1 MELATTATTAAVAL
15 LGVVL
20 GGWLAGRNQDRT
32 WRREHAAQWRDI
44 RLSAYSDFVSAY
56 RQFVA
61 FALEPGARISAIP
74 NPRNAGKVLPFFDT
88 TGRPYKERLEATA
101 IRILVVS
108 ESSDTM
114 RTSNDVVEGAR
125 RIAAA
130 RATHSET
137 DVPHD
142 VFASF
147 FSAQKAFLNA
157 ARRDLDLPEVL
168 WEAIFLND

>member
-20 GGWLAGRNQDRT
+20 GGWLTARNQDRT
-32 WRREHAAQWRDI
+32 WRREHASQWRDI

-61 FALEPGARISAIP
+61 FAMEPGAKITAKP
-74 NPRNAGKVLPFFDT
+74 NPRNASKILPFFDEQ
-88 TGRPYKERLEATA
+88 GRPYKERLEAA
-101 IRILVVS
+101 AVRVLVVS

-114 RTSNDVVEGAR
+114 RTSNDVVEGVR

-137 DVPHD
+137 DVPDD

-147 FSAQKAFLNA
+147 FSAQTAFLSA
-157 ARRDLDLPEVL
+157 VRRDLDLPEAS
-168 WEAIFLND
+168 WETIFRND

>member
-20 GGWLAGRNQDRT
+20 GGWLTGRNQERT
-32 WRREHAAQWRDI
+32 WRREHATQWRDI

-61 FALEPGARISAIP
+61 FALEPAAKITAIP
-74 NPRNAGKVLPFFDT
+74 NPRNPGKVLPFFDER
-88 TGRPYKERLEATA
+88 GRPYKEKLETTSIRL
-101 IRILVVS
+101 LVVS
-108 ESSDTM
+108 ESFDTM
-114 RTSNDVVEGAR
+114 RTSNDVVEGVR

-130 RATHSET
+130 RAMHPET
-137 DVPHD
+137 SIPED
-142 VFASF
+142 VFAGF

-157 ARRDLDLPEVL
+157 VRRDLNLPEAA

>member
-1 MELATTATTAAVAL
+1 MELATSATTAAVAL
-15 LGVVL
+15 LGVGL
-20 GGWLAGRNQDRT
+20 GGWLTGRNQDRT
-32 WRREHAAQWRDI
+32 WRREHASQWRDI
-44 RLSAYSDFVSAY
+44 RLSAYGDFVSAY

-61 FALEPGARISAIP
+61 FAMEPGAKITAKP
-74 NPRNAGKVLPFFDT
+74 NPRNAGKVLPFFDAE
-88 TGRPYKERLEATA
+88 GRPYKERLEAA
-101 IRILVVS
+101 AVRVLVVS

-114 RTSNDVVEGAR
+114 RTSNDVVESVR

-142 VFASF
+142 VFVGF
-147 FSAQKAFLNA
+147 ITAQKEFLSA
-157 ARRDLDLPEVL
+157 VRRDLDLPEVL